1 MNDRKQLQR
10 AFALALVMVLQAG
23 CGGAPVEPTAT
34 PMPTPIP
41 PPTDTPAPTPG
52 PLDIIKVYES
62 AMIRG
67 DTDGALDLFVDE
79 GLRYEVWGAY
89 AEDKESLRYWLD
101 FFIGVGHP
109 DDTHRDCQSAGE
121 EVVCIQDF
129 YDGVCL
135 EAFGLDV
142 MHFEITFAFQNG
154 KIRAMSGDIVNDEK
168 VAFYA
173 AKAKKDEWAAE
184 NVPEMWQ
191 EFLSFIGTMEGSGRE
206 LAELDL
212 EICGEY
218 LEAMSK

>member
-1 MNDRKQLQR
+1 
-10 AFALALVMVLQAG
+10 
-23 CGGAPVEPTAT
+23 
-34 PMPTPIP
+34 MPTPI

-62 AMIRG
+62 AMNRG

-79 GLRYEVWGAY
+79 GLRYQVWGAY

-101 FFIGVGHP
+101 YFIGVGHP

-154 KIRAMSGDIVNDEK
+154 KIRAMSGDIVNAEK

-173 AKAKKDEWAAE
+173 EKAKKDGWAAE
-184 NVPEMWQ
+184 NVPEMWRK
-191 EFLSFIGTMEGSGRE
+191 FLSLIGTMEGSGRE